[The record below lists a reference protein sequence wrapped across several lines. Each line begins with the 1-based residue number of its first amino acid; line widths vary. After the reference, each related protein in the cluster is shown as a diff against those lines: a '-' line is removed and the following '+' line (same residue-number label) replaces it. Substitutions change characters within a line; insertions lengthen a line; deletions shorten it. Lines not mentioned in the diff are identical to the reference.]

1 MSNNQLTSG
10 KDRVT
15 VPHCGQH
22 INKTKMVEA
31 GGDAAAGGEAGE
43 FVKAS
48 IIHFVK
54 ARYGHDSL
62 CSLNRKFDERS
73 FDKRGIGS
81 KVVVVEVL

>member
-31 GGDAAAGGEAGE
+31 GGDAAAGGEAAAGGGKAGAGGGEAWE
-43 FVKAS
+43 FVNLS
-48 IIHFVK
+48 I
-54 ARYGHDSL
+54 YL
-62 CSLNRKFDERS
+62 YT
-73 FDKRGIGS
+73 
-81 KVVVVEVL
+81 

>member
-31 GGDAAAGGEAGE
+31 GGDAAAGGEAAAGGGKAGAGGGE
-43 FVKAS
+43 A
-48 IIHFVK
+48 
-54 ARYGHDSL
+54 
-62 CSLNRKFDERS
+62 
-73 FDKRGIGS
+73 
-81 KVVVVEVL
+81 